1 MNATAANP
9 GSKSRKPFY
18 RNLSVQILVAMVLG
32 ALLGYLWPDV
42 GESLKPL
49 STIFIRLVTML
60 VGLIIFCTVVHG
72 IASVREAKSAGRV
85 AIKAIILFEI
95 ITTLALIIGI
105 VMVNV
110 LTPGAGMHIDPASLT
125 DHSVETYAATA
136 KHLSVAGFFL
146 DMIPKTAVGAFAQG
160 EILQVLLFSLLF
172 AFALSAVGERVA
184 APILVFVDSF
194 SQVLFR
200 MIGYVM
206 VVAPIGAFAA
216 IAFTVGKFGVAS
228 LLPLAKLLIEFY
240 TCCAVF
246 VLVVFWP
253 IARMAKLSLFKLI
266 RYIWAEL
273 LIVFGTSS
281 TESVFPQLV
290 AKLRALGCQ
299 ESVVGLVMPT
309 SYAFNHSG
317 TCLYFATASIFLAQA
332 VGIHLS
338 LGQQLGLLAIML
350 ITSKG
355 GGGVTGSSFVILTMT
370 IGASGLIPIGAVGIV
385 LGVHLLLSSVFV
397 PITVLGNALS
407 TIVIAKWENALDSAV
422 LDSELK
428 RGSAFQ
434 YAPAVND

>member
-1 MNATAANP
+1 MNTTAANVGGKP
-9 GSKSRKPFY
+9 RRPFY

-32 ALLGYLWPDV
+32 ALLGYLWPSV
-42 GESLKPL
+42 GEALKPL

-72 IASVREAKSAGRV
+72 IASVREARSAGRV
-85 AIKAIILFEI
+85 ALKAIILFEI

-105 VMVNV
+105 IMVNL
-110 LTPGAGMHIDPASLT
+110 LTPGAGMHIDPATLT
-125 DHSVETYAATA
+125 DQNVETYAAAA
-136 KHLSVAGFFL
+136 KHLTVAGFFL

-172 AFALSAVGERVA
+172 AFGLSAVGERVA
-184 APILVFVDSF
+184 SPILVFVESF

-206 VVAPIGAFAA
+206 VIAPIGAFAA

-228 LLPLAKLLIEFY
+228 LLPLGKLLIEFY

-246 VLVVFWP
+246 VFVVFWP

-290 AKLRALGCQ
+290 VKLRALGCE

-317 TCLYFATASIFLAQA
+317 TCLYFATASVFLAQA

-338 LGQQLGLLAIML
+338 IGQQLGLLAIML

-370 IGASGLIPIGAVGIV
+370 IGASGLIPIGAVGII

-428 RGSAFQ
+428 RGSGFQ
-434 YAPAVND
+434 YASALND

>member
-1 MNATAANP
+1 
-9 GSKSRKPFY
+9 
-18 RNLSVQILVAMVLG
+18 
-32 ALLGYLWPDV
+32 
-42 GESLKPL
+42 
-49 STIFIRLVTML
+49 
-60 VGLIIFCTVVHG
+60 
-72 IASVREAKSAGRV
+72 
-85 AIKAIILFEI
+85 
-95 ITTLALIIGI
+95 
-105 VMVNV
+105 
-110 LTPGAGMHIDPASLT
+110 
-125 DHSVETYAATA
+125 
-136 KHLSVAGFFL
+136 
-146 DMIPKTAVGAFAQG
+146 
-160 EILQVLLFSLLF
+160 
-172 AFALSAVGERVA
+172 
-184 APILVFVDSF
+184 
-194 SQVLFR
+194 
-200 MIGYVM
+200 
-206 VVAPIGAFAA
+206 
-216 IAFTVGKFGVAS
+216 
-228 LLPLAKLLIEFY
+228 
-240 TCCAVF
+240 
-246 VLVVFWP
+246 
-253 IARMAKLSLFKLI
+253 MAKLSLFKLI

-370 IGASGLIPIGAVGIV
+370 IGASGLIPIGAVGII